1 MLARGVAASARRI
14 ILKEHARTIVKS
26 SYATSVLSDVN
37 SESRYHVG
45 GARSVLSFGALARAP
60 RRLEAQLRG
69 LSGDTWQQEPVLLTP
84 PTDKQI
90 SYLRSLASDKGID
103 IPQGTYEC
111 KIRCSEAIDAIL
123 RERQASQ
130 KQLALVE
137 KLSRQYNIPGPWNTS
152 FKVVKEWIDNVLSNP
167 AINPQ
172 GARGPGGYTPAGTG
186 YLGSGGYSPP
196 AYNSPP
202 AYTPP
207 SRLDTLANEL
217 RGALAPSP
225 AACLSTPGPAPSAV
239 HRVLA
244 LTGIAGAQR
253 RRRRPRVG
261 LRRRSCSS
269 V

>member
-1 MLARGVAASARRI
+1 VQ
-14 ILKEHARTIVKS
+14 S
-26 SYATSVLSDVN
+26 SYATSFRSDVN

-45 GARSVLSFGALARAP
+45 GARSVLSFGASARAP

-90 SYLRSLASDKGID
+90 SYLRSLASDKGIN
-103 IPQGTYEC
+103 IPQSTYEC
-111 KIRCSEAIDAIL
+111 KIRCSEAIDTIL
-123 RERQASQ
+123 REREASP

-172 GARGPGGYTPAGTG
+172 GSKGPGGYTPAGTG
-186 YLGSGGYSPP
+186 YSGSGRY
-196 AYNSPP
+196 SPP

-225 AACLSTPGPAPSAV
+225 AACLSTPGPAPRAV
-239 HRVLA
+239 RCVLA

-261 LRRRSCSS
+261 HRRRSCSS